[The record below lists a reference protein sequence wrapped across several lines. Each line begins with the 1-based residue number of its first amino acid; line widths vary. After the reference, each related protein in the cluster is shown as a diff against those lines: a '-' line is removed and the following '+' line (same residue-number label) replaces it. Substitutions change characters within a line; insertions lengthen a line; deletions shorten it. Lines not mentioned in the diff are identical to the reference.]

1 MSIHYLNPN
10 VIAFPDV
17 NDALTNP
24 NGLLA
29 AGGNLSKSWLIAAY
43 RQGIFPWYEDGQPI
57 LWWSPDPRLSLKPD
71 QFRMSRSLRKLVKK
85 RIYRVSF
92 DQDFIGVINGCR
104 TNVRKSHGTWIT
116 NEMVNAYTELYD
128 SGIAHSVEVWR
139 DTRLIGGVYGV
150 AIGAAFFGES
160 MFSEV
165 SNGSKIALTFLHDRL
180 LKAGF
185 MLFDT
190 QFLTEHLS
198 SLGAIEITQAQYLNK
213 LDKALNKNAT
223 FLDNNYSVDVETIAH
238 RSTQTS

>member
-1 MSIHYLNPN
+1 MPIHYLNPN

-57 LWWSPDPRLSLKPD
+57 LWWSPDPRMSLIPD
-71 QFRMSRSLRKLVKK
+71 QFRLSRSLRKLAKK
-85 RIYRVSF
+85 NIYRVSF

-116 NEMVNAYTELYD
+116 NEMVNAYTGLYD
-128 SGIAHSVEVWR
+128 SGIAHSVEVWSSR
-139 DTRLIGGVYGV
+139 KLVGGLYGV
-150 AIGAAFFGES
+150 SLGKIFFGES

-165 SNGSKIALTFLHDRL
+165 SNASKIALLYLTVH
-180 LKAGF
+180 LKEWAYK
-185 MLFDT
+185 LIDC
-190 QFLTEHLS
+190 QVDSDHLE
-198 SLGAIEITQAQYLNK
+198 SLGASKISRSEFLDILNK
-213 LDKALNKNAT
+213 YTTKEENEESW
-223 FLDNNYSVDVETIAH
+223 YVEDRLIQEKINDH
-238 RSTQTS
+238 GQ